1 VWEKTVISKLTR
13 YSKKEAIYSALNE
26 CRRNTIKLFDEL
38 DDTTFR
44 TQYHSDFSPVGWHL
58 GHIAYTESLWLLEH
72 SAGVRCLFPQY
83 RKLFASDGLPK
94 SERVRLPNLAQI
106 SDYLQTVRA
115 KVLEYLEVAD
125 IEPQE
130 RLWRFLI
137 QHESQHCE
145 ILNYVLEMAKRGNG
159 AGVQGCKG
167 ARGEYLTQHSALNT
181 QHSALS
187 TQHSALSTP
196 MVMIPAGEFEQGN
209 NSIDALDNES
219 LSHRVYLDTYWID
232 RYPVTCGQYR
242 QFMAAGG
249 YENPELWSE
258 AGWQW
263 LQTEKVTQPLY
274 WYSDRSYDDHPVCG
288 VSWYEAEAYS
298 RFVGKRLP
306 TEAEW
311 EKAASWDA
319 QANRRRTYPWGEE
332 IPTAEYCNC
341 DRLLGQTT
349 PVNSYPAGK
358 SAYGLFDTLG
368 NVWEWTTSWF
378 APYQGFQSYP
388 YVGYS
393 QVYFDNQHRVLKGGS
408 WATRPWVLRSSF
420 RNWYYPSVRQIF
432 AGFRCAANS
441 D

>member
-1 VWEKTVISKLTR
+1 MISKLNKST
-13 YSKKEAIYSALNE
+13 STKEAIYYALNE
-26 CRRNTIKLFDEL
+26 CRWKTLKLLDEL

-44 TQYHSDFSPVGWHL
+44 NQYHPDFSPVGWHL

-72 SAGVRCLFPQY
+72 SAGLRCLFPQY
-83 RKLFASDGLPK
+83 RKLFAADGLPK
-94 SERVRLPNLAQI
+94 CERIQLPNLAEI
-106 SDYLQTVRA
+106 SDYLQTVRD

-145 ILNYVLEMAKRGNG
+145 ILSYVWELSKRGKG
-159 AGVQGCKG
+159 VGVQGMNIALK
-167 ARGEYLTQHSALNT
+167 TQHSK
-181 QHSALS
+181 LS
-187 TQHSALSTP
+187 TQHSKHSTSTE
-196 MVMIPAGEFEQGN
+196 MVMIPAGEFEMGN
-209 NSIDALDNES
+209 NSLDALDNEIVC
-219 LSHRVYLDTYWID
+219 HQVYLDTYWID

-242 QFMAAGG
+242 EFMAAGG
-249 YENPELWSE
+249 YENPDWWSE

-263 LQTEKVTQPLY
+263 LQIEQVTQPLY
-274 WYSDRSYDDHPVCG
+274 WQSDRSYDNHPVCG

-319 QANRRRTYPWGEE
+319 QTKRRRTYPWGEE
-332 IPTAEYCNC
+332 IPTSEYCNC
-341 DRLLGQTT
+341 DRLISQTT
-349 PVNSYPAGK
+349 PVDTYPAGK

-368 NVWEWTTSWF
+368 NVWEWTDSWF

-408 WATRPWVLRSSF
+408 WATRPWVVRSSF
-420 RNWYYPSVRQIF
+420 RNWYHPCVRQVF
-432 AGFRCAANS
+432 AGFRCATSFN
-441 D
+441 